1 MLFNTC
7 IINKIKNV
15 TPHFKFYLRKV
26 FIVAFSLFLCLTSF
40 TSVHAVDYVDASTFT
55 IPDSSLQFN
64 YIFVRYYCYSAKV
77 NTFGNGLSGIYLSP
91 SGYSS
96 KSYSG
101 VVSDLVFDC
110 TDFTPLDGYFTLIY
124 ISPFFLKFDSTGSN
138 YLSYNRS
145 TDKYLHTF
153 IQFPLDFDSTLW
165 CTNSSCSSVNARPFT
180 NIPFYFKN
188 QKGSSYDPPIYF
200 QEGLSS
206 SEDGKHLYSG
216 DSSYWS
222 LAFTN
227 SNKVSYLIQANY
239 VADVYSISLGNSD
252 PLFTYAGDY
261 YKPEYASFYA
271 WSSSD
276 PLPLSSVDGSDSAS
290 SVWDNIDFQDG
301 NNLGSDWLS
310 KFNFSIF
317 NPFAILIPIFIDEA
331 TFCPATLSEWLHLD
345 NTMCVSSPW
354 SSEIRQ
360 PMTVAFNI
368 LISCFLFGF
377 LINWLRNGVAPFEN
391 SISPVNFD
399 NSISAVPVNHSISH
413 LNFRNSTFN
422 FHFKKDIK

>member
-1 MLFNTC
+1 MHFYNC
-7 IINKIKNV
+7 IICKIKNV

-40 TSVHAVDYVDASTFT
+40 TSVHAVEYVDASTFSVPT
-55 IPDSSLQFN
+55 DASELI
-64 YIFVRYYCYSAKV
+64 YIHVSYSCYSAKV
-77 NTFGNGLSGIYLSP
+77 STFGNGLSGLYSLATPYLQHSYT
-91 SGYSS
+91 GLSS
-96 KSYSG
+96 E
-101 VVSDLVFDC
+101 LVFDC
-110 TDFTPLDGYFTLIY
+110 TDFTPADGYFTIIRISQLQYSLNPYTDSYATLIP
-124 ISPFFLKFDSTGSN
+124 SDDD
-138 YLSYNRS
+138 NRP
-145 TDKYLHTF
+145 LHIF
-153 IQFPLDFDSTLW
+153 WQFPLDFDSTLW
-165 CTNSSCSSVNARPFT
+165 CSNSSCSSASIVPYTDRDLKMTNKYWGGTLNQSTYPFL
-180 NIPFYFKN
+180 
-188 QKGSSYDPPIYF
+188 SYQD
-200 QEGLSS
+200 GLTS
-206 SEDGKHLYSG
+206 SEDGKHLYNG

-227 SNKVSYLIQANY
+227 SNKVSYLMQYNFSSSVSIGSVVIGNGGNQF
-239 VADVYSISLGNSD
+239 VYSGSYFKPDYCN
-252 PLFTYAGDY
+252 LFVWYGDN
-261 YKPEYASFYA
+261 
-271 WSSSD
+271 
-276 PLPLSSVDGSDSAS
+276 LPLSSVDGSDSAS

-354 SSEIRQ
+354 ISEIRQ

-399 NSISAVPVNHSISH
+399 NS
-413 LNFRNSTFN
+413 
-422 FHFKKDIK
+422 KDIK